1 MSRHLTVGGFALLA
15 SALTIPTASASSST
29 EIQDQDDWLAW
40 HGCWQPDGATN
51 GERLCIVPDGAGVRM
66 ITVQGDAIVAE
77 SRVIADDR
85 ERAVRNDDCSGSE
98 IAYWSADGRRVFLSS
113 ELTCGEGVSRKAS
126 GVFAF
131 TSAHEWVS
139 VQAVTIDDQTATR
152 TVRYSAAESTGLPA
166 SITNAFGGSR
176 SARNAARLIALQA
189 IDEDDV
195 SEAVNSIDPV
205 AVQAWLAETN
215 QPYQLDAD
223 VQNASGQITYTSA
236 LDQVGRMS
244 NPVVYKTREVVHV
257 VERPVVHRT
266 YVTHVVRSC
275 WDPFYSGWAFGY
287 GRAVTVGV
295 SYGYP
300 CGGYYYSRYSPWGY
314 DLYGWRY
321 VRAPLLI
328 VRHYPVIIRRGSGHY
343 YHRTSVRRDHDRWN
357 GGRVTR
363 DGYRRGGTRTTTRS
377 GYSTDR
383 ERATID
389 RERATTIDRERTTV
403 ERTDRDRAVRQTR
416 SVRETRPVDQTRTR
430 EARPIDQTRTREAR
444 PIDQTRTREA
454 RPVDQTRTREARP
467 SDRGGAVR
475 ETRSGRVTERS
486 QPRASSGS
494 ERSGGG
500 RSQARHR

>member
-15 SALTIPTASASSST
+15 SALATTTASATASPD
-29 EIQDQDDWLAW
+29 IQLQDDWLAW
-40 HGCWQPDGATN
+40 HGCWQPDGAPN

-66 ITVQGDAIVAE
+66 ITVQGNAIVAE
-77 SRVIADDR
+77 SKVIADGR
-85 ERAVRNDDCSGSE
+85 ERSVRYEDCNGTE
-98 IAYWSADGRRVFLSS
+98 VAYWSADGRRVFLSS
-113 ELTCGEGVSRKAS
+113 ELSCGQGVSRKAS

-131 TSAHEWVS
+131 TSASEWVS

-152 TVRYSAAESTGLPA
+152 TVRYAAADATGLPS

-176 SARNAARLIALQA
+176 SARNAARQIALAA

-195 SEAVNSIDPV
+195 DEAVNSIDPV
-205 AVQAWLAETN
+205 AVQAWLDETN

-223 VQNASGQITYTSA
+223 VQNASGQVGYTSA

-244 NPVVYKTREVVHV
+244 TPVVYKTREVVHV

-287 GRAVTVGV
+287 GRGVSVGV

-314 DLYGWRY
+314 DLYGWHY

-328 VRHYPVIIRRGSGHY
+328 VRHSPVIIRRGSSHY
-343 YHRTSVRRDHDRWN
+343 YHRTSDRRDRDDRWN

-363 DGYRRGGTRTTTRS
+363 NGYTRGGTRTTTRS
-377 GYSTDR
+377 GFSTDR
-383 ERATID
+383 ERATIN
-389 RERATTIDRERTTV
+389 RERTTVDRERTTV
-403 ERTDRDRAVRQTR
+403 QQSDRDRAVRQTR

-430 EARPIDQTRTREAR
+430 EARP
-444 PIDQTRTREA
+444 
-454 RPVDQTRTREARP
+454 VDQTRAREARP
-467 SDRGGAVR
+467 SSGTAAR
-475 ETRSGRVTERS
+475 ETRSGRATERS

-500 RSQARHR
+500 RSQAQPRQR